1 MVEKRLLLLK
11 PFLIHNEKSKTIP
24 SFWIFFIV
32 MYNECITHIGEG
44 ILKALYRILFVFA
57 LLLVVFFYTNTSVQ
71 ENDVLKS
78 PSKAFP
84 EQTVSD
90 SNTDAMPRPKE
101 GYSTLIGQDVAQLKK
116 KLGEPERIG
125 PSEYDFDWWV
135 YKQQESYIL
144 VGVEDDQVVQLF
156 LAGDDVEA
164 KPFTIGQTLEQLYRT
179 TITDAEV
186 HVKIKN
192 STYTFMLS
200 ELDLQSRLL
209 VMYDGVYAQL
219 YFDNIDGDLNAV
231 RFLDGPTLVKMK
243 PYDMSFVGDLL
254 TPKTPSSFAQ
264 QKINTENATQL
275 SELTNVFREHKN
287 LPTLQTMSELN
298 HLALEQS
305 KVYAKTKSEDDEQIG
320 LKNRLNDAQIK
331 FKSASK
337 NAAED
342 YTDAPEAIHGLMN
355 SEKHRQTL
363 LNDNF
368 SYFGTGVFG
377 KNYTQI
383 FIEAEKE

>member
-1 MVEKRLLLLK
+1 
-11 PFLIHNEKSKTIP
+11 
-24 SFWIFFIV
+24 
-32 MYNECITHIGEG
+32 MYNKRITYIGEG

-57 LLLVVFFYTNTSVQ
+57 LLLIVFFYTNTSVQ

-84 EQTVSD
+84 EQTVSN
-90 SNTDAMPRPKE
+90 SSTDAMPRPKE
-101 GYSTLIGQDVAQLKK
+101 GYSTLIGKDVAQLKK
-116 KLGEPERIG
+116 ELGEPERIG

-135 YKQQESYIL
+135 YKKKSSYIL
-144 VGVEDDQVVQLF
+144 AGVENNRVVQIF
-156 LAGDDVEA
+156 LAGDDAEA
-164 KPFTIGQTLEQLYRT
+164 KPFEIGQTLEQLYRT
-179 TITDAEV
+179 TITDTEV

-219 YFDNIDGDLNAV
+219 YFDNIDGDLHAV

-264 QKINTENATQL
+264 QKINAENAEQL
-275 SELTNVFREHKN
+275 SELTNVFRQHKG
-287 LPTLQTMSELN
+287 LPTVQTMSELN

-305 KVYAKTKSEDDEQIG
+305 KVHAKTTSEDEEQIS
-320 LKNRLNDAQIK
+320 LKKRLNDAQIP
-331 FKSASK
+331 FKSASE

-368 SYFGTGVFG
+368 SYLGTGVFG